1 MFQKFSYTQ
10 PKMGSPFRIVFFAD
24 DEQKTHELADSC
36 FELVDKYNMI
46 FSDYDDNSELSK
58 LCAHAGNGWQPVS
71 PPMMDLLLK
80 ASKAWEQS
88 KKTYDITAGPLTKCW
103 RQARKDK
110 KLPNDT
116 LIREKWLLTGFDKV
130 QIDTTKQAIN
140 LTLKGMELDFGGIA
154 KGYIAR
160 EVLQLLTQSGI
171 RQALVDA
178 GGDMVMS
185 DAPPGK
191 NGWIVGITIPEHTAL
206 LMPKKLSLRHAAVTT
221 SGDAYQ
227 YIVHNGK
234 KYSHIID
241 PRTGYAITEQK
252 NVTVVATDA
261 SQADWL
267 ATACSILPVP
277 EARALATSLDASFL
291 ITELKEGKIITHI
304 AGRFPDF
311 WHHS

>member
-1 MFQKFSYTQ
+1 MLQKFSYTQ
-10 PKMGSPFRIVFFAD
+10 SKMGSPFRVIFFAD
-24 DEQKTHELADSC
+24 DERRASELADSC
-36 FELVDKYNMI
+36 FELVDRYNMI

-71 PPMMDLLLK
+71 LPMMELLLK
-80 ASKAWEQS
+80 AAEAWEQS

-110 KLPNDT
+110 KLPDDS
-116 LIREKWLLTGFDKV
+116 LIREKWLLTGFNKI
-130 QIDTTKQAIN
+130 QIDAIQQAVN
-140 LTLKGMELDFGGIA
+140 LTIKGMELDFGGIA

-160 EVLQLLTQSGI
+160 EVLQLLSQSGI

-191 NGWIVGITIPEHTAL
+191 DGWVIGITIPEHTAL

-227 YIVHNGK
+227 YIVYNGK

-252 NVTVVATDA
+252 NVTVIATDA
-261 SQADWL
+261 SLADWL
-267 ATACSILPVP
+267 ATACSILPAA
-277 EARALATSLDASFL
+277 EARALAVSLDASFL
-291 ITELKEGKIITHI
+291 ITELKEGKIITHT
-304 AGRFPDF
+304 AGHFQNF

>member
-1 MFQKFSYTQ
+1 MLQRFSYTQ
-10 PKMGSPFRIVFFAD
+10 PKMGSPFRIIFFTD
-24 DEQKTHELADSC
+24 DEQQANALAEAC
-36 FELVDKYNMI
+36 FKLVDEYNMI
-46 FSDYDDNSELSK
+46 FSDYDANSELSK
-58 LCAHAGNGWQPVS
+58 LCVQAGNGWQPVS
-71 PPMMDLLLK
+71 WPMMDLLLK
-80 ASKAWEQS
+80 AAKAWEQS

-110 KLPNDT
+110 KLPDDQ
-116 LIREKWLLTGFDKV
+116 LIQEKQLLTGFDKIL
-130 QIDTTKQAIN
+130 IDTAQQTVH
-140 LTLKGMELDFGGIA
+140 LTSKGMELDFGGIA

-160 EVLQLLTQSGI
+160 EVLQSLLQSGI
-171 RQALVDA
+171 RHALVDA

-191 NGWIVGITIPEHTAL
+191 QGWVVGITIPEHTAL
-206 LMPKKLSLRHAAVTT
+206 LMPKKLSLSNTAVTT

-252 NVTVVATDA
+252 NVTVVSTDA
-261 SQADWL
+261 SLADWL
-267 ATACSILPVP
+267 ATACSILPVA
-277 EARALATSLDASFL
+277 EAKELTESLDASFL

-304 AGRFPDF
+304 AGRFQDF